1 MFSRA
6 TLLALVSI
14 TAVAPLAPVDA
25 QAVDDARIV
34 QADPAEWLSYGRDYA
49 ETHYSPLAQI
59 NAENV
64 SGLAVAWTWDIPKTG
79 ARLEATPIVAD
90 GVIYATG
97 AKSFVFA
104 LDARTGERLWSW
116 DPAIPDES
124 EGGPSVCCG
133 DVNRGVAVYGDK
145 VFVGLLDG
153 RLVALDRESGT
164 VVWNV
169 QTTPTGTDYSVT
181 MAPRVVKGNVI
192 IGNSGAEYGVRGYVS
207 AY

>member
-1 MFSRA
+1 MSARYIVP
-6 TLLALVSI
+6 LALTVSLA
-14 TAVAPLAPVDA
+14 AVPASA
-25 QAVDDARIV
+25 QDVDDARIV
-34 QADPAEWLSYGRDYA
+34 AAAPAEWLTYGRDYA
-49 ETHYSPLAQI
+49 ETHYSPLSQI
-59 NAENV
+59 TTDNV
-64 SGLAVAWTWDIPKTG
+64 RRLAPAWTWDIPKSG
-79 ARLEATPIVAD
+79 SRLEATPIVAD

-104 LDARTGERLWSW
+104 VDARTGERLWTW
-116 DPAIPDES
+116 DPAIPDET

-164 VVWNV
+164 IVWNV

-192 IGNSGAEYGVRGYVS
+192 IGNSGAEYGVRG
-207 AY
+207 